1 MCDNTLENKYLL
13 HKNGLKDHF
22 EWVAECVAKQKQK
35 MMQDIHFERHARKLF
50 CKDFALSSILCKTWF
65 SICCQMR

>member
-35 MMQDIHFERHARKLF
+35 IDARHSF
-50 CKDFALSSILCKTWF
+50 
-65 SICCQMR
+65 